1 MAQELILKKINDA
14 ANMWNKTKDPQYK
27 DLWYKLI
34 KEFDDVRNNYNYR
47 SNSSHNL
54 FFKSIDLS

>member
-1 MAQELILKKINDA
+1 MEHGPTLKKIDKA